1 MATPPVAQV
10 RRVGPVPLSE
20 DEQRILHEIEQRF
33 YANDP
38 ERARRISDATLAR
51 YLARNC
57 RRALLGFL
65 AGLAVLIASL
75 ATTWVL
81 GVVGLAVM
89 LASAVVLTQNLRKM
103 GRHGW
108 QQLTEAMRAGN
119 PGDAWADAR
128 RRLRRRWGGEGS

>member
-1 MATPPVAQV
+1 
-10 RRVGPVPLSE
+10 VPLSE

-38 ERARRISDATLAR
+38 QRAKRISSSTLPR

-57 RRALLGFL
+57 RWSALGF
-65 AGLAVLIASL
+65 
-75 ATTWVL
+75 
-81 GVVGLAVM
+81 VVGLAILLVSFATSLLVGVLGMVVM

-108 QQLTEAMRAGN
+108 QQLSQNVKSRNVNEA
-119 PGDAWADAR
+119 WVDAR
-128 RRLRRRWGGEGS
+128 ERLRRRFEGGS